1 MNHQKDKKK
10 PSKEQMHVVI
20 APSFQLSLTNN
31 FVVVVLV
38 PLRSRVQATQGFLA
52 R

>member
-1 MNHQKDKKK
+1 
-10 PSKEQMHVVI
+10 MHVVV

-31 FVVVVLV
+31 NFVVVVVVVVVLV